1 MKLIDIS
8 VKRPIGVVMV
18 MIALVLIGVISLQ
31 NLAIDLYP
39 ELDLPV
45 AVVMTEYEGA
55 APEEVEKLVTKPL
68 EGSLGTIEG
77 IKSIESKS
85 ISGSSIIIIWFN
97 WGANIDNKVNDIRD
111 KLEFGTRML
120 PKETSKPMVLTL
132 DPTAMPI
139 YRISVSGNISDEEL
153 TNYTEK
159 VIEPRLERTP
169 GVANVSLLGSKHKEI
184 KVEADPIALN
194 AYGITTNNIV
204 QALATENIS
213 ASAGNLQKG
222 DQQLQ
227 LRINSEFKSIED
239 IENILISLPRGGTVK
254 LKDIAHVYLDYKDDQ
269 EITKA
274 NGNPSLTLDISKK
287 SDSNTIMVANDI
299 NKTVKEIEEQLPDG
313 IEINTIYDLSI
324 FIKQSINNIVNNLIV
339 GGLLSITILFL
350 FLRSIRSTLI
360 IGTAMPVAVITT
372 FSLMYFTGETLNLIT
387 LGGLA
392 LGIGMMVDSGIVILE
407 NIFRYRE
414 EGYDRVDAARL
425 GSKEVASAVIA
436 SSLTTVAVF
445 LPIVFVEGLAA
456 EIFKP
461 LAVTVSF
468 ALLVSLFAALTI
480 VPMLSARL
488 LHTKKV
494 DVKEVDIKE
503 VDAKKRAKSRFNRV
517 MAPLLDRFDDLI
529 NKTREFYLRSLK
541 WALNKRKTVVIGTLI
556 LILAS
561 LALVPFIGTEFL
573 PEMDQGEI
581 SIDVTMPEGTLLAET
596 SKTIDLIEAELK
608 SIKEI
613 ETIFTTAGGGGSF
626 SMGQNNSN
634 IGNIYLRLQPMS
646 ERSRSTSDVMEEIR
660 GLTADIPGA
669 DIKVSQMESG
679 GFSSGEPISI
689 QISGDN
695 LEVLDEIAEEIK
707 LEVEQV
713 DGTRNVVNSANKGIP
728 EMQIVID
735 REKAAYYG
743 LSSSQIIQAVS
754 NGINGQIATR
764 YRSDGKEID
773 IRVTLP
779 EQYKNDL
786 SEVGDILIQTPY
798 GSAVPLK
805 EVADLVQV
813 QGPAEIDRD
822 NQQRAVQ
829 VTSDIVDRDLGSIIE
844 DIEARLENITIP
856 DGYRVEI
863 SGQYEDMKESFADLK
878 FALIAAIILVY
889 LVMAIQFEAITYPLV
904 VMFSLP
910 ATTIGILV
918 GLAITGRTLN
928 IASFTG
934 VIMLTGIVV
943 NNAIVLVDYINILRR
958 RGMER
963 SAAILKAGPHRLRPI
978 LMTTLTTV
986 LGLIPLTLGIG
997 EGAEMQ
1003 AGLATVVVF
1012 GLSFSTIVTLLL
1024 VPVMY
1029 TYIDDFEQWIK
1040 NRR

>member
-1 MKLIDIS
+1 MKLIDTS

-31 NLAIDLYP
+31 NLAVDLYP

-45 AVVMTEYEGA
+45 AVVITEYEGA

-85 ISGSSIIIIWFN
+85 ISGRSIIIIWFN

-111 KLEFGTRML
+111 KLEFSTRML
-120 PKETSKPMVLTL
+120 PKDTSKPMVLTL

-139 YRISVSGNISDEEL
+139 YRISLSGNISDEEL

-159 VIEPRLERTP
+159 VIEPKLERTP

-184 KVEADPIALN
+184 RVEADPLALN
-194 AYGITTNNIV
+194 AYGITTSNIV
-204 QALATENIS
+204 QALAADNIS
-213 ASAGNLQKG
+213 ASVGNLQKG
-222 DQQLQ
+222 DQELQ
-227 LRINSEFKSIED
+227 LRIDSEFKRIED
-239 IENILISLPRGGTVK
+239 IENVLIPLPRGGTVK
-254 LKDIAHVYLDYKDDQ
+254 LKDIAEVTLGYKADQ

-287 SDSNTIMVANDI
+287 SDSNTIMVANEI
-299 NKTVKEIEEQLPDG
+299 NKTIKEIEEQLPEG
-313 IEINTIYDLSI
+313 IEINTVYDLSI
-324 FIKQSINNIVNNLIV
+324 FIRQSINNIIINLII
-339 GGLLSITILFL
+339 GGILAITILFF
-350 FLRSIRSTLI
+350 FLRSVRSTLI
-360 IGTAMPVAVITT
+360 IGIAMPVAIITT

-414 EGYDRVDAARL
+414 EGYDRIEAAKL
-425 GSKEVASAVIA
+425 GAKEVGPAVIA
-436 SSLTTVAVF
+436 ASLTTVAVF

-461 LAVTVSF
+461 LAMTVSF

-488 LHTKKV
+488 LHS
-494 DVKEVDIKE
+494 KEID
-503 VDAKKRAKSRFNRV
+503 NRL
-517 MAPLLDRFDDLI
+517 MDPLLDRFDNLI
-529 NKTREFYLRSLK
+529 NRTRELYLKALK

-556 LILAS
+556 LILSS
-561 LALVPFIGTEFL
+561 LALVPLIGTEFL

-581 SIDVTMPEGTLLAET
+581 SIDITMPEGTLLSET

-608 SIKEI
+608 NIEEI

-634 IGNIYLRLQPMS
+634 VGNIYLRLQPMS

-660 GLTADIPGA
+660 EITADIPGV

-679 GFSSGEPISI
+679 GFSSGAPISI
-689 QISGDN
+689 QISGDS
-695 LEVLDEIAEEIK
+695 LEVLNEIAEEIK
-707 LEVEQV
+707 FEVEQV
-713 DGTRNVVNSANKGIP
+713 EGTRNVVNSANKGIP

-735 REKAAYYG
+735 RDKAAYYG
-743 LSSSQIIQAVS
+743 LSSSQIIQTVS
-754 NGINGQIATR
+754 SGINGQIATR
-764 YRSDGKEID
+764 YRSDGQEID

-779 EQYKNDL
+779 EHYKDDL
-786 SEVGDILIQTPY
+786 SKISDILIQTPS

-805 EVADLVQV
+805 EVADLVHV

-822 NQQRAVQ
+822 NQQRVVR
-829 VTSDIVDRDLGSIIE
+829 VTSDIVERDLGSIIK
-844 DIEARLENITIP
+844 DIQDGIVDITIP
-856 DGYRVEI
+856 DGYQVEI
-863 SGQYEDMKESFADLK
+863 SGQYEDMQESFADLK

-910 ATTIGILV
+910 ATTIGILF

-958 RGMER
+958 RGMDR
-963 SAAILKAGPHRLRPI
+963 KAAILKAGPHRLRPI

-986 LGLIPLTLGIG
+986 LGLLPLTLGIG

-1012 GLSFSTIVTLLL
+1012 GLSFSTVVTLLL

-1029 TYIDDFEQWIK
+1029 TYIDDLEQWIK
-1040 NRR
+1040 RD